1 MPSAVKEEALI
12 SEMQQVQKLSKLEN
26 SSQNTISRLF
36 HVFTI
41 RPSFLDVCHEFEIL
55 VSIDPVNHVALL
67 MLIVDNC
74 HVII

>member
-12 SEMQQVQKLSKLEN
+12 SEMQQVQNCQNRKLITKY
-26 SSQNTISRLF
+26 ISRLF
-36 HVFTI
+36 HIFTI